1 MKRLLTLFISLV
13 LFLATCEAA
22 YVVHSVDGDVKV
34 ITGNTSSPLKKGM
47 TVSPSDMIDIPSG
60 ATLEIYNELDK
71 KVYTS
76 VKSGRLSVIRLMLD
90 AKEKAADNAA
100 NVGSQMSMKRGDK
113 VEGRLY
119 MEKGMVKRSKGTFN
133 PALEN
138 VDVDPRTL
146 ARYVASAVYSGDLR
160 SRIDLPVSVEPLS
173 NDSTGKGFRLVNRRD
188 FPVYFNVLKIIGTE
202 TPVLDI
208 SELGQP
214 SGCYMVLPGQ
224 SLSREQFAWM
234 SKKARHVIIVSHC
247 KYDISEVIDM
257 IEDLM
262 NKEGIGGLT
271 EKDIPVDMISL

>member
-1 MKRLLTLFISLV
+1 MKRFLTFLFAFV
-13 LFLATCEAA
+13 LFLATSEAA
-22 YVVHSVDGDVKV
+22 YVVHSVEGNITV
-34 ITGNTSSPLKKGM
+34 ITGQTSSPLKKGM
-47 TVSPSDMIDIPSG
+47 TVSPSDMIDIPAG

-71 KVYTS
+71 KIYTS

-119 MEKGMVKRSKGTFN
+119 MEKGMVKRSKGIFN

-160 SRIDLPVSVEPLS
+160 SRIDLPVSVETQR
-173 NDSTGKGFRLVNRRD
+173 NDSSGMGFKLVNRRD
-188 FPVYFNVLKIIGTE
+188 FPVYFNVLKIIGTDA
-202 TPVLDI
+202 PVLDI

-224 SLSREQFAWM
+224 SLSREQYAGM
-234 SKKARHVIIVSHC
+234 SPKARHVIIVSHC
-247 KYDISEVIDM
+247 RYDIGEVIDM

-262 NKEGIGGLT
+262 NKEGLGGLT
-271 EKDIPVDMISL
+271 DKDIPVDMISL